1 MKSVNIFIHIF
12 FAGLTIAQMF
22 IPIGPDRT
30 MFTYVWYVMV
40 IIGRLIFNLKIWG
53 IPVNWKLPPIIELI
67 GFSLTMIFFMS
78 VKYKKSFP
86 ITVPGL
92 LANLLILGIV
102 LLAMAFENANF
113 VYTEKEVDDE

>member
-1 MKSVNIFIHIF
+1 
-12 FAGLTIAQMF
+12 
-22 IPIGPDRT
+22 
-30 MFTYVWYVMV
+30 
-40 IIGRLIFNLKIWG
+40 
-53 IPVNWKLPPIIELI
+53 
-67 GFSLTMIFFMS
+67 MS